1 MIDKKEIANALEIEL
16 RTLYNWE
23 KKRPKLYNFI
33 IENFY
38 KENEKTSKSDELKK
52 YFLKLSEQE
61 QEYFLA
67 KIKIKVLEKE
77 LANEWS
83 NICSFIR
90 DSIFAKRELEK
101 QEKNKKKGEVK
112 NNKYR
117 RIYKKLNA

>member
-38 KENEKTSKSDELKK
+38 KENEKASKSDELKK

-77 LANEWS
+77 LANE
-83 NICSFIR
+83 
-90 DSIFAKRELEK
+90 
-101 QEKNKKKGEVK
+101 
-112 NNKYR
+112 
-117 RIYKKLNA
+117 

>member
-23 KKRPKLYNFI
+23 KKRHKLYNFI

-38 KENEKTSKSDELKK
+38 KENKKTSKSDELKK

-67 KIKIKVLEKE
+67 KIKIKVLKKE
-77 LANEWS
+77 LANVS
-83 NICSFIR
+83 SGIDKDIA
-90 DSIFAKRELEK
+90 I
-101 QEKNKKKGEVK
+101 
-112 NNKYR
+112 
-117 RIYKKLNA
+117 

>member
-38 KENEKTSKSDELKK
+38 KENEKTSKFDELKN
-52 YFLKLSEQE
+52 YFLKLTEQE

-77 LANEWS
+77 LKNE
-83 NICSFIR
+83 
-90 DSIFAKRELEK
+90 
-101 QEKNKKKGEVK
+101 
-112 NNKYR
+112 
-117 RIYKKLNA
+117 

>member
-1 MIDKKEIANALEIEL
+1 MIDKKEIANILEIEL

-38 KENEKTSKSDELKK
+38 KENEKASKSDELKK

-77 LANEWS
+77 LANE
-83 NICSFIR
+83 
-90 DSIFAKRELEK
+90 
-101 QEKNKKKGEVK
+101 
-112 NNKYR
+112 
-117 RIYKKLNA
+117 

>member
-61 QEYFLA
+61 QDYFLA

-77 LANEWS
+77 LANE
-83 NICSFIR
+83 
-90 DSIFAKRELEK
+90 
-101 QEKNKKKGEVK
+101 
-112 NNKYR
+112 
-117 RIYKKLNA
+117 

>member
-38 KENEKTSKSDELKK
+38 KENEKISKFDELKK

-61 QEYFLA
+61 QEYFIA

-77 LANEWS
+77 LANE
-83 NICSFIR
+83 
-90 DSIFAKRELEK
+90 
-101 QEKNKKKGEVK
+101 
-112 NNKYR
+112 
-117 RIYKKLNA
+117 

>member
-52 YFLKLSEQE
+52 YFLRVLKTMKL
-61 QEYFLA
+61 
-67 KIKIKVLEKE
+67 
-77 LANEWS
+77 
-83 NICSFIR
+83 
-90 DSIFAKRELEK
+90 
-101 QEKNKKKGEVK
+101 KNLK
-112 NNKYR
+112 N
-117 RIYKKLNA
+117 

>member
-1 MIDKKEIANALEIEL
+1 MTDKKEIANTLEIEL

-77 LANEWS
+77 LANE
-83 NICSFIR
+83 
-90 DSIFAKRELEK
+90 
-101 QEKNKKKGEVK
+101 
-112 NNKYR
+112 
-117 RIYKKLNA
+117 

>member
-38 KENEKTSKSDELKK
+38 KENEKISKFNELEK
-52 YFLKLSEQE
+52 YFLKLTEQE
-61 QEYFLA
+61 QKYFIA

-77 LANEWS
+77 LKNE
-83 NICSFIR
+83 
-90 DSIFAKRELEK
+90 
-101 QEKNKKKGEVK
+101 
-112 NNKYR
+112 
-117 RIYKKLNA
+117 

>member
-23 KKRPKLYNFI
+23 KKRPRLYNFI

-77 LANEWS
+77 LANE
-83 NICSFIR
+83 
-90 DSIFAKRELEK
+90 
-101 QEKNKKKGEVK
+101 
-112 NNKYR
+112 
-117 RIYKKLNA
+117 

>member
-1 MIDKKEIANALEIEL
+1 MIDKKEIANTLEIEL

-23 KKRPKLYNFI
+23 KKRPKLYSFI

-38 KENEKTSKSDELKK
+38 KENEKVSKSDELKK

-77 LANEWS
+77 L
-83 NICSFIR
+83 
-90 DSIFAKRELEK
+90 
-101 QEKNKKKGEVK
+101 KNDE
-112 NNKYR
+112 
-117 RIYKKLNA
+117 

>member
-1 MIDKKEIANALEIEL
+1 MIDKKEIANTLEIEL

-77 LANEWS
+77 LANE
-83 NICSFIR
+83 
-90 DSIFAKRELEK
+90 
-101 QEKNKKKGEVK
+101 
-112 NNKYR
+112 
-117 RIYKKLNA
+117 

>member
-77 LANEWS
+77 LANE
-83 NICSFIR
+83 
-90 DSIFAKRELEK
+90 
-101 QEKNKKKGEVK
+101 
-112 NNKYR
+112 
-117 RIYKKLNA
+117 

>member
-77 LANEWS
+77 L
-83 NICSFIR
+83 
-90 DSIFAKRELEK
+90 
-101 QEKNKKKGEVK
+101 KNG
-112 NNKYR
+112 
-117 RIYKKLNA
+117 

>member
-1 MIDKKEIANALEIEL
+1 MIYKKEIANTLEIEL

-38 KENEKTSKSDELKK
+38 KENEKASKSDELKK

-77 LANEWS
+77 L
-83 NICSFIR
+83 
-90 DSIFAKRELEK
+90 
-101 QEKNKKKGEVK
+101 KNDE
-112 NNKYR
+112 
-117 RIYKKLNA
+117 

>member
-38 KENEKTSKSDELKK
+38 KENEKISKFDELKK
-52 YFLKLSEQE
+52 YFLKLTEQE

-77 LANEWS
+77 LEN
-83 NICSFIR
+83 
-90 DSIFAKRELEK
+90 
-101 QEKNKKKGEVK
+101 G
-112 NNKYR
+112 
-117 RIYKKLNA
+117 

>member
-77 LANEWS
+77 LENEWK
-83 NICSFIR
+83 NIYSFICY
-90 DSIFAKRELEK
+90 SIFDKR
-101 QEKNKKKGEVK
+101 
-112 NNKYR
+112 
-117 RIYKKLNA
+117 

>member
-38 KENEKTSKSDELKK
+38 KENEKISKFNELEK
-52 YFLKLSEQE
+52 YFLKLTEQE
-61 QEYFLA
+61 QEYFIA

-77 LANEWS
+77 LKNE
-83 NICSFIR
+83 
-90 DSIFAKRELEK
+90 
-101 QEKNKKKGEVK
+101 
-112 NNKYR
+112 
-117 RIYKKLNA
+117 

>member
-1 MIDKKEIANALEIEL
+1 MIDKKEIANTLEIEL

-23 KKRPKLYNFI
+23 KKRLKLYNFI

-38 KENEKTSKSDELKK
+38 KENEKASKSDELKK

-77 LANEWS
+77 LANE
-83 NICSFIR
+83 
-90 DSIFAKRELEK
+90 
-101 QEKNKKKGEVK
+101 
-112 NNKYR
+112 
-117 RIYKKLNA
+117 

>member
-38 KENEKTSKSDELKK
+38 KENEKISKFDELRN
-52 YFLKLSEQE
+52 YFLKLTEQE

-77 LANEWS
+77 LANE
-83 NICSFIR
+83 
-90 DSIFAKRELEK
+90 
-101 QEKNKKKGEVK
+101 
-112 NNKYR
+112 
-117 RIYKKLNA
+117 

>member
-38 KENEKTSKSDELKK
+38 KENEKISKFDELKK

-77 LANEWS
+77 LTNE
-83 NICSFIR
+83 
-90 DSIFAKRELEK
+90 
-101 QEKNKKKGEVK
+101 
-112 NNKYR
+112 
-117 RIYKKLNA
+117 

>member
-23 KKRPKLYNFI
+23 KKRPKLYNII

-38 KENEKTSKSDELKK
+38 KENEKISKFDELKK
-52 YFLKLSEQE
+52 YFLKLTEQE

-77 LANEWS
+77 LEN
-83 NICSFIR
+83 
-90 DSIFAKRELEK
+90 
-101 QEKNKKKGEVK
+101 G
-112 NNKYR
+112 
-117 RIYKKLNA
+117 

>member
-1 MIDKKEIANALEIEL
+1 MIDKKEIANTLEIEL

-23 KKRPKLYNFI
+23 KKRPKLYNFM

-38 KENEKTSKSDELKK
+38 KENEKASKSDELKK

-77 LANEWS
+77 L
-83 NICSFIR
+83 
-90 DSIFAKRELEK
+90 
-101 QEKNKKKGEVK
+101 KNDE
-112 NNKYR
+112 
-117 RIYKKLNA
+117 

>member
-52 YFLKLSEQE
+52 YFLRLSEQE

-77 LANEWS
+77 LANE
-83 NICSFIR
+83 
-90 DSIFAKRELEK
+90 
-101 QEKNKKKGEVK
+101 
-112 NNKYR
+112 
-117 RIYKKLNA
+117 

>member
-1 MIDKKEIANALEIEL
+1 MIDKKEIANTLEIEL

-38 KENEKTSKSDELKK
+38 KENEKASKSDELKK

-77 LANEWS
+77 L
-83 NICSFIR
+83 
-90 DSIFAKRELEK
+90 
-101 QEKNKKKGEVK
+101 KNDE
-112 NNKYR
+112 
-117 RIYKKLNA
+117 

>member
-38 KENEKTSKSDELKK
+38 KENEKISKFDELKK

-77 LANEWS
+77 LANE
-83 NICSFIR
+83 
-90 DSIFAKRELEK
+90 
-101 QEKNKKKGEVK
+101 
-112 NNKYR
+112 
-117 RIYKKLNA
+117 

>member
-38 KENEKTSKSDELKK
+38 KENEKTSKSEELKK

-67 KIKIKVLEKE
+67 KIKIQVLEKE
-77 LANEWS
+77 LASE
-83 NICSFIR
+83 
-90 DSIFAKRELEK
+90 
-101 QEKNKKKGEVK
+101 
-112 NNKYR
+112 
-117 RIYKKLNA
+117 

>member
-38 KENEKTSKSDELKK
+38 KENEKISKFDELKK
-52 YFLKLSEQE
+52 YFLKLTEQE

-77 LANEWS
+77 LENE
-83 NICSFIR
+83 
-90 DSIFAKRELEK
+90 
-101 QEKNKKKGEVK
+101 
-112 NNKYR
+112 
-117 RIYKKLNA
+117 

>member
-38 KENEKTSKSDELKK
+38 KENEKTSKSEELKK

-77 LANEWS
+77 LANE
-83 NICSFIR
+83 
-90 DSIFAKRELEK
+90 
-101 QEKNKKKGEVK
+101 
-112 NNKYR
+112 
-117 RIYKKLNA
+117 

>member
-1 MIDKKEIANALEIEL
+1 MIDKKEIANTLEIEL

-38 KENEKTSKSDELKK
+38 KENEKASKSDELKK

-77 LANEWS
+77 LANE
-83 NICSFIR
+83 
-90 DSIFAKRELEK
+90 
-101 QEKNKKKGEVK
+101 
-112 NNKYR
+112 
-117 RIYKKLNA
+117 

>member
-16 RTLYNWE
+16 RT
-23 KKRPKLYNFI
+23 LYNFI

-77 LANEWS
+77 LANE
-83 NICSFIR
+83 
-90 DSIFAKRELEK
+90 
-101 QEKNKKKGEVK
+101 
-112 NNKYR
+112 
-117 RIYKKLNA
+117 

>member
-38 KENEKTSKSDELKK
+38 KENEKASKSDELKK

-77 LANEWS
+77 LENE
-83 NICSFIR
+83 
-90 DSIFAKRELEK
+90 
-101 QEKNKKKGEVK
+101 
-112 NNKYR
+112 
-117 RIYKKLNA
+117 

>member
-77 LANEWS
+77 L
-83 NICSFIR
+83 
-90 DSIFAKRELEK
+90 
-101 QEKNKKKGEVK
+101 K
-112 NNKYR
+112 NNE
-117 RIYKKLNA
+117 